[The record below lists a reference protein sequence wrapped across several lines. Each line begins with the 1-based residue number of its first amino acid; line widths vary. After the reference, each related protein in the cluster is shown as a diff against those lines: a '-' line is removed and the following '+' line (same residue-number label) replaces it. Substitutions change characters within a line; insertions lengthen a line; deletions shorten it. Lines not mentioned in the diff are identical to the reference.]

1 MRIEKT
7 PDRKS
12 MNFFY
17 NSQVFSNRKKKFNF
31 EKEEKYNL
39 NQRD

>member
-12 MNFFY
+12 MNFLY
-17 NSQVFSNRKKKFNF
+17 NSQVFSNRKKINF
-31 EKEEKYNL
+31 EKEAKYNL